1 MSNPVRDLSLMR
13 KPRLVRCAQCG
24 KSFTAVDSRAKF
36 CSNACKMAERYQR
49 NKAKK
54 SINTTEGKAK

>member
-1 MSNPVRDLSLMR
+1 MSNPGRDLSLMR

-49 NKAKK
+49 NKATKHIEDIKK
-54 SINTTEGKAK
+54 